1 MPKNK
6 TKTIME
12 KMKNKTISTRV
23 FNGYLGVVST
33 NFVYR
38 VLLCLF
44 LFALG
49 NPVCAQS
56 DAPKVK
62 LSKMKKKERNAYLL
76 EKSKEVIMN
85 FGPRFYREYGEPEIS
100 GRKKYKIKGND
111 IYDRPAVDKFVGKGY
126 YTVTF
131 RYDMEEE
138 IFAWDYAAVVEIWDD
153 GEPKTVKFGE
163 GYGTYF
169 YEESYKDRLERG
181 LRESEIFDYDDE
193 WIEER
198 KKERQRTRELL
209 GL

>member
-1 MPKNK
+1 MPWPQ
-6 TKTIME
+6 THACSHAHTH
-12 KMKNKTISTRV
+12 TRWDLSLLV
-23 FNGYLGVVST
+23 HLQQCFFPYNAPCPVPSPIRMVLGS
-33 NFVYR
+33 
-38 VLLCLF
+38 LCL
-44 LFALG
+44 
-49 NPVCAQS
+49 VCTQPLRACFIFNKKHDLPSQREITWG
-56 DAPKVK
+56 DRWGRVEDGEGGPLPAPHHL
-62 LSKMKKKERNAYLL
+62 LSHRRAKE
-76 EKSKEVIMN
+76 
-85 FGPRFYREYGEPEIS
+85 GWG
-100 GRKKYKIKGND
+100 
-111 IYDRPAVDKFVGKGY
+111 AVDKFVGMGY

-181 LRESEIFDYDDE
+181 LRESEILDYDDE
-193 WIEER
+193 WMEER

>member
-1 MPKNK
+1 MERINEK
-6 TKTIME
+6 TTGTGML
-12 KMKNKTISTRV
+12 
-23 FNGYLGVVST
+23 NGHLGVVST
-33 NFVYR
+33 TFVYKI
-38 VLLCLF
+38 LLCLF

-49 NPVCAQS
+49 NPVYAQS
-56 DAPKVK
+56 DAP
-62 LSKMKKKERNAYLL
+62 KMKKKERNAYLV
-76 EKSKEVIMN
+76 EKSKEVIMA

-100 GRKKYKIKGND
+100 GREVYEIKGND
-111 IYDRPAVDKFVGKGY
+111 IYQRSTREKYVGMGY

-181 LRESEIFDYDDE
+181 LRESEIFDYDDK

-198 KKERQRTRELL
+198 KNERQRTRELL

>member
-1 MPKNK
+1 MERINDK
-6 TKTIME
+6 TTGTGML
-12 KMKNKTISTRV
+12 NRR
-23 FNGYLGVVST
+23 LRVVST
-33 NFVYR
+33 TFVYR

-49 NPVCAQS
+49 NQACAQS
-56 DAPKVK
+56 DAPKMK
-62 LSKMKKKERNAYLL
+62 LSKMKKNERNAYLV
-76 EKSKEVIMN
+76 EKSKEVIMA
-85 FGPRFYREYGEPEIS
+85 FGPRFYREYGKPEIS
-100 GRKKYKIKGND
+100 GREVYKIKGND
-111 IYDRPAVDKFVGKGY
+111 IYQRSTREKYVGMGY

-193 WIEER
+193 WMEER

>member
-1 MPKNK
+1 MERINDK
-6 TKTIME
+6 TTG
-12 KMKNKTISTRV
+12 TRM
-23 FNGYLGVVST
+23 FNGHLGVLST
-33 NFVYR
+33 TFVYR

-56 DAPKVK
+56 DAPKMK
-62 LSKMKKKERNAYLL
+62 LSKMKKKERNAYLV

-100 GRKKYKIKGND
+100 GREVYKIKGND
-111 IYDRPAVDKFVGKGY
+111 IYDRPAVDKFVGMGY

-181 LRESEIFDYDDE
+181 LRESEIFDYDDK

>member
-1 MPKNK
+1 MERINDKTTATMMFNK
-6 TKTIME
+6 LL
-12 KMKNKTISTRV
+12 SDRSV
-23 FNGYLGVVST
+23 
-33 NFVYR
+33 NFLYR
-38 VLLCLF
+38 TLLCL
-44 LFALG
+44 LLLVPA

-111 IYDRPAVDKFVGKGY
+111 IYDRSTREKFVGMGY
-126 YTVTF
+126 YIVTF

>member
-1 MPKNK
+1 
-6 TKTIME
+6 ME
-12 KMKNKTISTRV
+12 KMKNKRTGTRL
-23 FNGYLGVVST
+23 FNGLLGEQGMWYLCK
-33 NFVYR
+33 

-56 DAPKVK
+56 DTPKMK
-62 LSKMKKKERNAYLL
+62 LSKMKKKERNAYLV

-100 GRKKYKIKGND
+100 GREVYEIKGND
-111 IYDRPAVDKFVGKGY
+111 IYRRSTREKYVGMGY

-153 GEPKTVKFGE
+153 GEPKTVMFGE

-181 LRESEIFDYDDE
+181 LRESEILDYDDE
-193 WIEER
+193 WMEER